1 MENQLQML
9 NGTHDDKRGARAGS
23 GSLPVRSLAIA
34 AFGALTVL
42 LPGAAHA
49 QGWPAPVAPLPEL
62 ATALD
67 KRFQPAIDFDTDVCF
82 NV

>member
-9 NGTHDDKRGARAGS
+9 NGSHDDKRGARAGS

-49 QGWPAPVAPLPEL
+49 QG
-62 ATALD
+62 
-67 KRFQPAIDFDTDVCF
+67 
-82 NV
+82 